1 MRKLLLLLILSF
13 FSTQGLAASCPDGSE
28 PTRTVSADGSYYL
41 YNCSNTNNEQTSS
54 SVDISVSV
62 DTEEAIEKEL
72 AEFEAELEA
81 ELAEAEDSKLKVIPD
96 NAYASGSSWAC
107 NIGYTKTGKSCKA
120 NDKAYDITTIVI
132 NNVKAT
138 ETETV
143 DTEEDAWAAI
153 EKELAEFEAELEAE
167 LAEAEDSK
175 LKVIPD
181 NAYASGSS
189 WACNIGYTKTGK
201 SCKKNIV
208 IPANAHASGSTWACN
223 NGYYK
228 NSSFTSCLKV
238 PVNAKKYASDKGWSC
253 NTGYTKSGNSCKK
266 DIVIPANAHASGSTW
281 ACNTGYTKSGNSCK
295 KDIVIPDNA
304 YASGSSWACNIGYT
318 KTGKSCK
325 KNIVIPANAHASGST
340 WACNTG
346 YTKTG
351 TSCTNTAELERIKK
365 AKQIA
370 EEKLAKERK
379 AAQLDAQNYFNDL
392 EEFLKTNTSEYD
404 ITSIVTL
411 IAKNKAIRTEPWNK
425 VVENNF
431 AELKSF
437 TSSST
442 AFRDYHQL
450 KNDKRLK
457 AILNELD
464 KANARLKNINAF
476 LNFYVQNNITSD
488 IAQAVLK
495 QIQVATDGL
504 QKQDL
509 SGLSKVSTQLEGFIA
524 KNNLSKDYLAFVKTL
539 AKNVPDEPEVIA
551 QKIDATDLVNFDFMK
566 KANRSDYMAL
576 INLTGKAPNALLD
589 LEGRVV
595 FENDRAVSC
604 FYQSK
609 NTIKN
614 DLKYYLY
621 DRFSNKEFLI
631 QDRGFECN
639 QNNLLSYDLVF
650 FEKATLFKESK
661 SYVASL
667 AAAIAYNELQLFKTI
682 TKEDRNQDFAYRA
695 GKVRNIIEG
704 LEDEMLLGFGSLI
717 IDNDNTTLCTD
728 VEKTLGQASIMNL
741 LSNEFTRMGYGKSVS
756 NVSFNSV
763 EDTFANVQRGRCGFI
778 YAGEESL
785 AKLLNALKSSGT
797 KYDILPIWYSKK
809 MVKNEQLRQESKN
822 QSALI
827 EAQKVKEQKDKD
839 KKLAELRAESDLA
852 ALKASGVLKAEQQK
866 QLQKRNRTI
875 VKSHLQLIEK
885 EAVLLLDKDPYNT
898 IKEHM
903 ALVGPILSLY
913 PSLVG
918 FIEDQLKEGWELDKF
933 SVEINDYGLG
943 NFRDRIIETFITDIN
958 FRLKNNDLG
967 EYDSRCARV
976 AIIDD
981 KEFDRLR
988 EPMLSN
994 CEPDS
999 LDSYKKKLDFQSS
1012 WIVE

>member
-1 MRKLLLLLILSF
+1 MSLGFSSISIAGVTIPPYIDGNTMEKLCSVNLACWGGDEEWVKKYYIHKQFPKAFVIAYNKRGTKYDLEYIVASGDRQPSTAAAKSQALNACKREMKSSATCTILFVNNSVFNKDLYKLLLTKALPRNSIEIGNSWVCKAHYYKSGNKCLSLPANSYKKGTSWACNNNYRKSGNKCLIDIPHN
-13 FSTQGLAASCPDGSE
+13 ASDSWDGMGW
-28 PTRTVSADGSYYL
+28 TCNKNYYRNISKTACL
-41 YNCSNTNNEQTSS
+41 KVPKNSTSS
-54 SVDISVSV
+54 SLSNFFKCNTGYKKSGQKCI
-62 DTEEAIEKEL
+62 
-72 AEFEAELEA
+72 
-81 ELAEAEDSKLKVIPD
+81 LKIVIPP
-96 NAYASGSSWAC
+96 NATASSSSSTGWTCNTQYYKEGNSCKRIPLNSYNKGSSWAC
-107 NIGYTKTGKSCKA
+107 NTGYTKTGNSC
-120 NDKAYDITTIVI
+120 I
-132 NNVKAT
+132 
-138 ETETV
+138 
-143 DTEEDAWAAI
+143 
-153 EKELAEFEAELEAE
+153 
-167 LAEAEDSK
+167 
-175 LKVIPD
+175 KV
-181 NAYASGSS
+181 
-189 WACNIGYTKTGK
+189 
-201 SCKKNIV
+201 
-208 IPANAHASGSTWACN
+208 PANAYASGSTWACN

-228 NSSFTSCLKV
+228 NSSTTGCLKV
-238 PVNAKKYASDKGWSC
+238 PVNATKYASDKGWSC
-253 NTGYTKSGNSCKK
+253 NS
-266 DIVIPANAHASGSTW
+266 
-281 ACNTGYTKSGNSCK
+281 
-295 KDIVIPDNA
+295 
-304 YASGSSWACNIGYT
+304 
-318 KTGKSCK
+318 
-325 KNIVIPANAHASGST
+325 
-340 WACNTG
+340 G

-392 EEFLKTNTSEYD
+392 EEFLKTNTSEYN

-437 TSSST
+437 ASSST

-450 KNDKRLK
+450 KNDERQK

-464 KANARLKNINAF
+464 KANARLKNINAY

-488 IAQAVLK
+488 IAQDVLK

-509 SGLSKVSTQLEGFIA
+509 SELSKTSTKIEQFIA
-524 KNNLSKDYLAFVKTL
+524 KNNLSKDYLAFVKSL
-539 AKNVPDEPEVIA
+539 SKNTPDEPEVTA

-595 FENDRAVSC
+595 FENDKALSC

-621 DRFSNKEFLI
+621 DKFSNKEFLI

-639 QNNLLSYDLVF
+639 QNNLLSYDLVI
-650 FEKATLFKESK
+650 FEKGTLLKESK

-667 AAAIAYNELQLFKTI
+667 AAAIAYYELQLFKTI

-695 GKVRNIIEG
+695 GKVKNIIEG

-809 MVKNEQLRQESKN
+809 MVKNEQSRQESKN

-827 EAQKVKEQKDKD
+827 AAQKVKEQKDKE
-839 KKLAELRAESDLA
+839 KELAKLREESDLA
-852 ALKASGVLKAEQQK
+852 ALKASGILKAEEQK
-866 QLQKRNRTI
+866 QLQKRNRNI
-875 VKSHLQLIEK
+875 VESHLQLIEK
-885 EAVLLLDKDPYNT
+885 ETALLLDKEPDNT
-898 IKEHM
+898 
-903 ALVGPILSLY
+903 GPILNLY

-918 FIEDQLKEGWELDKF
+918 FVEDQFKEGWELQSF
-933 SVEINDYGLG
+933 NVEINDYGLS
-943 NFRDRIIETFITDIN
+943 NYRNRIIETFITDIN
-958 FRLKNNDLG
+958 FILKNRVLG
-967 EYDSRCARV
+967 EYDPRCARV
-976 AIIDD
+976 AIIND
-981 KEFDRLR
+981 KEFEMLR
-988 EPMLSN
+988 EPELVE
-994 CEPDS
+994 CKPGS
-999 LDSYKKKLDFQSS
+999 LDSYKQKLDFQSD